1 MVDFLQTVV
10 GSVNPYFMQIFVNI
24 GIGIILALGLNVI
37 TGLTGQLSLGHAA
50 FMSVGA
56 FTSAL
61 LTIKLGMPFSLNLL
75 VTGLVTAAVAA
86 VIGLP
91 ILRLTG
97 DYLAIC
103 TLGFAEIVKVV
114 FLNLDITNRALGL
127 TVPSANTLIPLPIV
141 VLLVVILTIV
151 MVTFIHGSRFGRALM
166 AIRGDEIAAEA
177 MGINVTRYKVQ
188 SFAFG
193 SFLAGVGGGLYAHF
207 LGYINP
213 SDFGFLKSVDILSMI
228 VLGGLGS
235 ITGSVIGATIL
246 SAAPEFLRFM
256 ATYRMLVYGGLL
268 VCMMIFRPN
277 GLMGSINFTDLVL
290 RAVGRKPHLKTA
302 MEESKSTPSGSG
314 NGDTR
319 TK

>member
-1 MVDFLQTVV
+1 MGDFLQQLI
-10 GSVNPYFMQIFVNI
+10 GGINPYYLQILVNI
-24 GIGIILALGLNVI
+24 GIGIILALGLNVV

-50 FMSVGA
+50 FMSIGA

-61 LTIKLGMPFSLNLL
+61 LTIKLGMPFSINLIL
-75 VTGLVTAAVAA
+75 TGFITAAVAA
-86 VIGLP
+86 LIGLP

-127 TVPSANTLIPLPIV
+127 TVPAPNTTIPLPVVVWAV
-141 VLLVVILTIV
+141 VLLAIICVS
-151 MVTFIHGSRFGRALM
+151 FIHSSRFGRALM
-166 AIRGDEIAAEA
+166 AVRGDEIAAEA
-177 MGINVTRYKVQ
+177 MGIDVTLYKVQ
-188 SFAFG
+188 SFALGAFI
-193 SFLAGVGGGLYAHF
+193 AGVGGGLYAHF
-207 LGYINP
+207 MGYINP

-256 ATYRMLVYGGLL
+256 ASYRMLVYGGLL

-277 GLMGSINFTDLVL
+277 GLMGTISFTGLVL
-290 RAVGRKPHLKTA
+290 RALGRKPHLKTI
-302 MEESKSTPSGSG
+302 MEHKISETSRPV
-314 NGDTR
+314 NGDT
-319 TK
+319 

>member
-1 MVDFLQTVV
+1 MVDFLQQLV
-10 GSVNPYFMQIFVNI
+10 GHINPYYLQILVNI
-24 GIGIILALGLNVI
+24 GIGIILALGLNVV

-50 FMSVGA
+50 FMSIGA

-61 LTIKLGMPFSLNLL
+61 LTIKLGMPFGINLIL
-75 VTGLVTAAVAA
+75 TGFITAAVAA
-86 VIGLP
+86 LIGLP

-103 TLGFAEIVKVV
+103 TLGFAEIVKVA

-127 TVPSANTLIPLPIV
+127 TVPSAVTSIPMPVVVWVV
-141 VLLVVILTIV
+141 VLLTIICV
-151 MVTFIHGSRFGRALM
+151 SFIHSSRFGRALM
-166 AIRGDEIAAEA
+166 AVRGDEIAAEA
-177 MGINVTRYKVQ
+177 MGINVTLYKVQ
-188 SFAFG
+188 SFALGAFI
-193 SFLAGVGGGLYAHF
+193 AGVGGGLYAHF
-207 LGYINP
+207 MGYINP

-256 ATYRMLVYGGLL
+256 ASYRMLVYGGLL

-277 GLMGSINFTDLVL
+277 GLMGGISFTGLVL
-290 RAVGRKPHLKTA
+290 RTLGRKPHLKTV
-302 MEESKSTPSGSG
+302 MEQKISETSRSG
-314 NGDTR
+314 NGDT
-319 TK
+319 